1 MEPGTPPEAFIPCDG
16 VTTWLGTIVQNLT
29 RMPEPQV
36 SVARRVRD
44 YLDGQPALSD
54 AIRLGIANYS
64 AVARRVSDD
73 LGLPASEA
81 VIAACRRYP
90 KGRGESA
97 RAAGVRRVV
106 RKSRIETRTKVATIT
121 ASLGGEVLQRLG
133 DVVEEL
139 LDENSLCRL
148 IQVSRGTVIIVDED
162 SVPRVVKAL
171 REDQVIR
178 IRKDLIEVAVASPVS
193 IEETPGLLT
202 LLTGVLSAQ
211 GINIVEALSCYTD
224 TIFLLDRDD
233 LNPALAVLSKA
244 LE

>member
-1 MEPGTPPEAFIPCDG
+1 
-16 VTTWLGTIVQNLT
+16 
-29 RMPEPQV
+29 MPEKEI
-36 SVARRVRD
+36 SIARRVRE
-44 YLDGQPALSD
+44 YLDGQPVIAD
-54 AIRLGIANYS
+54 AIRLGIGNYS
-64 AVARRVSDD
+64 AIARRICGE
-73 LGLPASEA
+73 LEIQQTEA

-90 KGRGESA
+90 RGAGESA

-106 RKSRIETRTKVATIT
+106 RKSRIETRTRVATVT
-121 ASLGGEVLQRLG
+121 VSQGVDVLQRLG

-148 IQVSRGTVIIVDED
+148 IQVSRGTVIIVGED
-162 SVPRVVKAL
+162 SVPRVTKRL
-171 REDQVIR
+171 REDQVIGVR
-178 IRKDLIEVAVASPVS
+178 RNLIEVAVTSPES

-233 LNPALAVLSKA
+233 LNAALAVLSKTIQ
-244 LE
+244 

>member
-1 MEPGTPPEAFIPCDG
+1 
-16 VTTWLGTIVQNLT
+16 
-29 RMPEPQV
+29 MPEPEV

-54 AIRLGIANYS
+54 ALRMGIANYS
-64 AVARRVSDD
+64 AVARRVSSD
-73 LGLPASEA
+73 LGIPSSEA

-90 KGRGESA
+90 RGRGESA
-97 RAAGVRRVV
+97 RAAGIRRVT
-106 RKSRIETRTKVATIT
+106 RKSRIETRTKVAAIT
-121 ASLGGEVLQRLG
+121 ASQGADVLQRLG

-148 IQVSRGTVIIVDED
+148 IQVSSGTVIIVDVD
-162 SVPRVVKAL
+162 SVARVVKQL
-171 REDQVIR
+171 RPDQILRV
-178 IRKDLIEVAVASPVS
+178 RKDLVEVSVASPES

-224 TIFLLDRDD
+224 TVFLLDQDD
-233 LNPALAVLSKA
+233 LNAAISVLTKTLA
-244 LE
+244 